1 MAREEEE
8 KRHLSLVL
16 KDARDLEGHSALD
29 KWAFSHKHQLLL
41 KSSLHWNK
49 KPFCFPTQRC
59 YDLMAAAA
67 GCRLHHF
74 RRNWKF
80 WIVFCRQIFL
90 LNATIFQGFKVF
102 IFKPWFIHAFSI
114 SSSPK
119 EHYLS
124 GHYLNVFFGNV
135 IKGQTEYRDQG
146 SHSYEK
152 LLLGWNSVIQT
163 VRSNSIYIYGNW
175 ADKKYFLERR
185 LSLQNLQVLP
195 DQLENEK
202 RC

>member
-1 MAREEEE
+1 MARVLTWIEYWQLSGVEGSFEDCIGHGQGGRGE
-8 KRHLSLVL
+8 KTSFTCTQGRAGPWQVGL
-16 KDARDLEGHSALD
+16 
-29 KWAFSHKHQLLL
+29 SHKHQLLL

-114 SSSPK
+114 SSSPN

-124 GHYLNVFFGNV
+124 GHYLNVF
-135 IKGQTEYRDQG
+135 
-146 SHSYEK
+146 
-152 LLLGWNSVIQT
+152 LGM
-163 VRSNSIYIYGNW
+163 
-175 ADKKYFLERR
+175 
-185 LSLQNLQVLP
+185 
-195 DQLENEK
+195 
-202 RC
+202 